1 MNKNDLAKSLT
12 CIKWIGV
19 IQTLL
24 ILLCNVLFVSYLIG
38 SQKMGTMLDLSI
50 SMNESTTRTMTRI
63 HDLLDG
69 VQESDVTALTA
80 NAVSVSGEIDT
91 ILKPISEHNNI
102 STFVE
107 ESTRIL
113 AAIDT
118 VAVRNAVRDASAM
131 VHQLRLGIDTLNS
144 SKTASHVTEI
154 IDVLDSSTLQSILAD
169 IQNATATARALV
181 DALAVSHKLSLSF

>member
-1 MNKNDLAKSLT
+1 MAKT
-12 CIKWIGV
+12 DFADFVRFVKWIGV
-19 IQTLL
+19 IQTVLMFTCTL
-24 ILLCNVLFVSYLIG
+24 LFVIYLIE
-38 SQKMGTMLDLSI
+38 SQQMSKMMDLSV

-118 VAVRNAVRDASAM
+118 VSVKNAVKDAAAM

-144 SKTASHVTEI
+144 SKTATHMTEI
-154 IDVLDSSTLQSILAD
+154 IDVLDSGTLQGILAD
-169 IQNATATARALV
+169 IQNATATARALI
-181 DALAVSHKLSLSF
+181 DALAVSHKLSLTF